1 MSPVNSKTIFIMNL
15 LQRSLRHAVVA
26 FLYAVL
32 AVISLAASY
41 LLRFEFAPGAG
52 ELRQMLAVL
61 PLLVAIKLLMLV
73 FSGQFQSLLTFFS
86 VPDFLRIVRAGLLT
100 TLVFFGLWLFP
111 NIQLVPPRSVMVMDG
126 IFFIGLVS
134 TSRLLMRR
142 IRDQWESLS
151 KTSDRHLEAVAI
163 VGAGEAGARLAQQL
177 MRHSGFGLDPLVFL
191 DDDHSKWGQQLHGVR
206 IAGDP
211 GWLLGPNVPPA
222 LRRVIIAMPSA
233 PRKRVRAIVEMLE
246 GKGFRLDTIHS
257 MNDMLETKTSLARL
271 RPIQIDDLLGRDP
284 AQLDSDGIRQM
295 LTGRVAAVTGAGG
308 SIGSELCRQILRYQ
322 PEKLLLIEQ
331 SEGLL
336 FIIEQELIE
345 AGYKNLI
352 VPLVA
357 DICDSERIT
366 GIFAEH
372 HPVILFHAA
381 AHKHVGM
388 MESQPVEAIKNN
400 ALGTARLAK
409 AALQCGVK
417 RFVLIS
423 TDKAINPTSVMGATK
438 RMAEMFLQAL
448 RAAHPEGT
456 RFICVR
462 FGNVLGSSGSVVPI
476 FQKQIAAG
484 GPVKVTHPEVTRYF
498 MTIPEAVGL
507 VLQSGMMGAGG
518 EIFLLDMGKP
528 VKIVDLA
535 RSLILLQGLKP
546 NEDIPIEFTGLR
558 TGEKMFEELNYNSE
572 HLQPTQHRKVFRLI
586 TSAPSLEKV
595 TARLGELETSF
606 NRVTCDEL
614 KRRMTRLVPEYTP
627 GLPSAKAVLA
637 VPLLRPL
644 PAHILVT
651 QA

>member
-1 MSPVNSKTIFIMNL
+1 MNSLHRT
-15 LQRSLRHAVVA
+15 LRHGVVVFLYVLLAVV
-26 FLYAVL
+26 
-32 AVISLAASY
+32 SLTASY
-41 LLRFEFAPGAG
+41 LLRFDFTPTAAD
-52 ELRQMLAVL
+52 LRQLLTFL
-61 PLLVAIKLLMLV
+61 PLLIAVKLLVLV
-73 FSGQFQSLLTFFS
+73 FMGQFQSLLTFFS
-86 VPDFLRIVRAGLLT
+86 VPDFLRIVRAGVAATLIFLVIWWISGGTLT
-100 TLVFFGLWLFP
+100 A
-111 NIQLVPPRSVMVMDG
+111 PRSVLVMDG

-134 TSRLLMRR
+134 GSRLLLRN
-142 IRDQWESLS
+142 IRDQWESVSLT
-151 KTSDRHLEAVAI
+151 KDRHLEPVAI
-163 VGAGEAGARLAQQL
+163 VGAGEVGAQLAQQF
-177 MRHSGFGLDPLVFL
+177 MRHSGCGLSPVVFL
-191 DDDHSKWGQQLHGVR
+191 DDDRGKWGRQMHGIP

-211 GWLLGPNVPPA
+211 SWLLGPHVPA
-222 LRRVIIAMPSA
+222 SLRRVIIAMPSA
-233 PRKRVRAIVEMLE
+233 QRKRIRAIVAMLE

-257 MNDMLETKTSLARL
+257 INELLETKSTLTRL
-271 RPIQIDDLLGRDP
+271 RPIQIDDLLGREP
-284 AQLDSDGIRQM
+284 AKLDSAGIRQM
-295 LTGRVAAVTGAGG
+295 LAGRVVAVTGAGG
-308 SIGSELCRQILRYQ
+308 SIGSELCRQILRFK

-345 AGYKNLI
+345 AGFKPLI

-357 DICDSERIT
+357 DICDVDRLT

-372 HPVILFHAA
+372 SPVILFHAA
-381 AHKHVGM
+381 AHKHVPM

-400 ALGTARLAK
+400 AMGTSRLARV
-409 AALQCGVK
+409 ALSAGVQ

-448 RAAHPEGT
+448 RAQHPDRT

-507 VLQSGMMGAGG
+507 VLQSGMMGSGG

-546 NEDIPIEFTGLR
+546 EEDIAIQFTGLR
-558 TGEKMFEELNYNSE
+558 TGEKMYEELNYNSE
-572 HLQPTQHRKVFRLI
+572 ELQPTEHHKVFRLV
-586 TSAPSLEKV
+586 TSAPQLDTV
-595 TARLGELETSF
+595 TSRLAELEASF
-606 NRVTCDEL
+606 KGVSINEL
-614 KRRMTRLVPEYTP
+614 KLRMTRLVPEYTP
-627 GLPSAKAVLA
+627 DIKPAKIAPPAPAVAAMIPIPRLD
-637 VPLLRPL
+637 LI
-644 PAHILVT
+644 PA
-651 QA
+651 A